1 MNRQT
6 WCHVITTTSWHT
18 YSNEEQQGLCLPLN
32 TLSTCSPLS
41 LSTYVGAM
49 HVHRVS
55 STGVR
60 TYVHNCTHTTD
71 NDVHYST
78 RWNTDIDTRCHSLT
92 SSLSYV
98 CISNTCSLE
107 WSSDISWR
115 HCSFSATTLASCVD
129 RSCFSFFS
137 CSRRPSIWLVTTVT
151 LFSSVSSSVTRSCAT
166 KRTDPCSTSC
176 YCCWM
181 LSAPCEGNTLRY
193 PATSVHWTT

>member
-1 MNRQT
+1 MCTEFHLQ
-6 WCHVITTTSWHT
+6 V
-18 YSNEEQQGLCLPLN
+18 
-32 TLSTCSPLS
+32 
-41 LSTYVGAM
+41 
-49 HVHRVS
+49 
-55 STGVR
+55 
-60 TYVHNCTHTTD
+60 YVHMYIIAHIPQTTMCTT
-71 NDVHYST
+71 VQGE
-78 RWNTDIDTRCHSLT
+78 TDIDTRCHSLT

-193 PATSVHWTT
+193 PATSVH